1 MNTFAGRFAQLE
13 ETIRQCAAF
22 ARDNQRR
29 IHRFYKSDGSVLTE
43 TDLEISARVGQR
55 IAQLFPH
62 DTFIC
67 EETPIVRRDESEYI
81 FVLDPIDGTDVY
93 SQGLP
98 SYAVALGI
106 LGRDRRPVGA
116 IIAAPRFGIGRED
129 LFISLCPGGA
139 LYVDGEVF
147 SASPDKDRVSQV
159 TMGSTDQARVDFSHF
174 NGKVRTFGSS
184 IIHLV
189 SPVVFSSM
197 QGCVNQPCYVWDIA
211 ASHAVLL
218 SQGMDI
224 RYCDGSAFEYT
235 DDFLY
240 EKRKYRMDIY
250 AGTPKG
256 IQEMMTT
263 LPVRV

>member
-1 MNTFAGRFAQLE
+1 MRGLRT
-13 ETIRQCAAF
+13 RQPEAHTPLL
-22 ARDNQRR
+22 QERR
-29 IHRFYKSDGSVLTE
+29 
-43 TDLEISARVGQR
+43 
-55 IAQLFPH
+55 H

-67 EETPIVRRDESEYI
+67 EETPIVRRDESEYT

-106 LGRDRRPVGA
+106 LDRDRRPVGA

-139 LYVDGEVF
+139 LHVDGEVF
-147 SASPDKDRVSQV
+147 TSSPDKDRVSQV
-159 TMGSTDQARVDFSHF
+159 TMGSTDQARVDFSRF
-174 NGKVRTFGSS
+174 TGKVRTFGSS

-189 SPVVFSSM
+189 APVVFSSM
-197 QGCVNQPCYVWDIA
+197 QGCVNQPCFVWDIA

-224 RYCDGSAFEYT
+224 RYCDGSTFEYT

-250 AGTPKG
+250 AGTPNG
-256 IQEMMTT
+256 IKEMMTT